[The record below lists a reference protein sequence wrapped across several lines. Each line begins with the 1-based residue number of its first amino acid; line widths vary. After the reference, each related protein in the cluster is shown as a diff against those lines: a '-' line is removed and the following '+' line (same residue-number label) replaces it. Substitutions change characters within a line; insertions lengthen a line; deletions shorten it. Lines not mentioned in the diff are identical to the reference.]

1 MSVDLRR
8 LLRQMALA
16 SSPLLGSAC
25 NPPYW
30 GNCDIKPDEPFEIQ
44 VAVLGDDSFVLM
56 KPGTQLSPEPDGG
69 PTSDGGP
76 PRHFMPPEVRDH
88 FAQCVA
94 AHAMCGP
101 FCKDA
106 ASVAFTRAV
115 ELQTCAVV
123 GGSAERPI
131 LIVTGLGTSAVC
143 GRRPVDVEFGANA
156 GGTAAA
162 AYLGACAALEAASV
176 PAFRRLARELEE
188 AGAPPALAA
197 GADAAA
203 RDEVRH
209 IRAMRALAARHGGAL
224 SSVRVPAAAPR
235 SLSALAQDNAA
246 EGCVRETFGALV
258 AHLQACTAA
267 DPVVRAVMAQVA
279 EDETRHAELA
289 WAIEAWAFTRLDP
302 RARWG
307 ALEARAA
314 AVEALR
320 SATIEGSPDPETSR
334 LLGLPS
340 ASLASALID
349 ELGGALWATS

>member
-8 LLRQMALA
+8 LLRQLALA
-16 SSPLLGSAC
+16 SSPLLGGAC
-25 NPPYW
+25 YPYW
-30 GNCDIKPDEPFEIQ
+30 KCDIEPDEPFELQ
-44 VAVLGDDSFVLM
+44 VVVLGDDSFVLT
-56 KPGTQLSPEPDGG
+56 KPGTPPPPESDGGSTPDGG
-69 PTSDGGP
+69 LR
-76 PRHFMPPEVRDH
+76 RHLMPPEVRSH

-94 AHAMCGP
+94 AHARCGP

-106 ASVAFTRAV
+106 ATVAFTQGV
-115 ELQTCAVV
+115 VIQSCDVV
-123 GGSAERPI
+123 GGPGERPI
-131 LIVTGLGTSAVC
+131 LLVKGLGTNAVC
-143 GRRPVDVEFGANA
+143 GRRPVRVEFGANA

-209 IRAMRALAARHGGAL
+209 ARAMRALAARHGGAL
-224 SSVRVPAAAPR
+224 SSVRVPAASPR

-246 EGCVRETFGALV
+246 EGCVRETLGALV
-258 AHLQACTAA
+258 AHLQARTAA
-267 DPVVRAVMAQVA
+267 DPVVRAVMAEVA
-279 EDETRHAELA
+279 RDETRHAELA

-302 RARWG
+302 GARRR
-307 ALEARAA
+307 ALEARTA
-314 AVEALR
+314 AVAALR
-320 SATIEGSPDPETSR
+320 STAIEGSADPETSR

-349 ELGGALWATS
+349 ELAGTLWATS